1 MPLPA
6 LLLALLAP
14 TDAGEPA
21 SPIAWPA
28 GPLEV
33 RIAYGEPV
41 DGAVAADLAGR
52 SIPYG
57 LPVRL
62 DDRYGPAVGVPRDRV
77 ASLTIAGA
85 RLEDG
90 GRTLVLLTDPH
101 PTEASYA
108 PDLPSGFGRPG
119 YDLSGVEASW
129 TAEGA
134 SEPEWSGWLPE
145 LDLGRARDRVAA
157 SVELTRAFERF
168 ERPGALTLRTL
179 LELPEGTVR
188 VAVEA
193 DRPVEAELAYLP
205 MEPAEGGD
213 GRRVAGVTESFG
225 EAVELYLTMATGGPP
240 PSLAVTAGLDGEEA
254 GPIGRDRQVL
264 PWAPPVA
271 VAAGEPSPMPGEL
284 AGGDPERGEAV
295 FFAETSKC
303 AACHRVG
310 KRGERVG
317 PVLTDVADRLDAAAI
332 YESINAPS
340 ARIAPEYLPYAVADR
355 DGRVYVGV
363 VRAEGPEAIRLVNA
377 DAEAAVI
384 PRDQVA
390 EIRPGATSI
399 MPVGLAGALGERD
412 LRDLMAYLLE
422 RRSAGDRDDAAAD
435 GAP

>member
-1 MPLPA
+1 M
-6 LLLALLAP
+6 
-14 TDAGEPA
+14 
-21 SPIAWPA
+21 
-28 GPLEV
+28 
-33 RIAYGEPV
+33 
-41 DGAVAADLAGR
+41 
-52 SIPYG
+52 
-57 LPVRL
+57 
-62 DDRYGPAVGVPRDRV
+62 
-77 ASLTIAGA
+77 
-85 RLEDG
+85 
-90 GRTLVLLTDPH
+90 
-101 PTEASYA
+101 
-108 PDLPSGFGRPG
+108 
-119 YDLSGVEASW
+119 
-129 TAEGA
+129 
-134 SEPEWSGWLPE
+134 
-145 LDLGRARDRVAA
+145 
-157 SVELTRAFERF
+157 
-168 ERPGALTLRTL
+168 TLRTL

-213 GRRVAGVTESFG
+213 GRRAEGVTESFG
-225 EAVELYLTMATGGPP
+225 EAVELYLTIATGGGP
-240 PSLAVTAGLDGEEA
+240 PSLEVTAGLDGEEA
-254 GPIGRDRQVL
+254 GPIARDRQVL

-271 VAAGEPSPMPGEL
+271 VAAGEPSPMPPEL
-284 AGGDPERGEAV
+284 AGGDPARGEAV

-310 KRGERVG
+310 DRGERVG
-317 PVLTDVADRLDAAAI
+317 PELTDVADRLDAAAI

-340 ARIAPEYLPYAVADR
+340 ARIAPEYLPYTVADR

-363 VRAEGPEAIRLVNA
+363 VRAEGPDAIRLVNA

-422 RRSAGDRDDAAAD
+422 RRSAGDRDGRAAD